1 MQNAISCPLLLSG
14 IAAVSHENVER
25 IIQEVSRDYHINGS
39 LSPFVLRRIVEIH
52 RAIDARRTAE
62 TGCGLTTLIFS
73 NLSADHTSFADGSG
87 DSLPNTQAH
96 PYFNGT
102 AARFVVG
109 PSQGTLPHHRFEEPL
124 DLILLDGP
132 HAYPFP
138 DLEYYYFYPWLRQG
152 GVLVIDDVHIP
163 TIGNLYDFLR
173 EDEMW
178 AHQGD
183 VETTAFFRRTEAPTH
198 PPRADEWA
206 MQRYN
211 RRYFPYPSALA
222 PLFGKDWYKR
232 EFGGVAPL
240 PATDEGLPSF
250 SPSPELGALLD
261 AQAAQ
266 RERLRAN
273 SFKHQLREERLA
285 FQSGARALNSKIVQ
299 LNASV
304 GKLRAEKLAAETRA
318 SEAERK
324 LEKTEA
330 AASEAEKKLFEIEAA
345 ASEAKKELDQIEV
358 TANRSRIGWLP
369 SMFRRPRP

>member
-1 MQNAISCPLLLSG
+1 M
-14 IAAVSHENVER
+14 SHENVER

-39 LSPFVLRRIVEIH
+39 LSPLVLRRIVELH
-52 RAIDARRTAE
+52 GAVDAQRTAE

-73 NLSADHTSFADGSG
+73 NLSTDHTSFADGSG

-96 PYFNGT
+96 PYFNGA

-109 PSQGTLPHHRFEEPL
+109 PSQATLPHHSFDKPL

-152 GVLVIDDVHIP
+152 GILVIDDVHIP

-178 AHQGD
+178 AHLGD
-183 VETTAFFRRTEAPTH
+183 VETTAFFRRTDAPTH
-198 PPRADEWA
+198 PPRDDDWPT
-206 MQRYN
+206 QRYN
-211 RRYFPYPSALA
+211 RRYFPYQAALV
-222 PLFGKDWYKR
+222 PIYGEDWYER
-232 EFGGVAPL
+232 EFGAAAL
-240 PATDEGLPSF
+240 PATPDGLPLF

-273 SFKHQLREERLA
+273 ALKRQLREERLT
-285 FQSGARALNSKIVQ
+285 FQAGALALNSKVVQ
-299 LNASV
+299 LRATV
-304 GKLRAEKLAAETRA
+304 RKLRAEKLAAETRA
-318 SEAERK
+318 AD
-324 LEKTEA
+324 
-330 AASEAEKKLFEIEAA
+330 AEKK
-345 ASEAKKELDQIEV
+345 
-358 TANRSRIGWLP
+358 IG
-369 SMFRRPRP
+369 

>member
-1 MQNAISCPLLLSG
+1 M
-14 IAAVSHENVER
+14 SHENVER

-39 LSPFVLRRIVEIH
+39 LSPLVLRRIVELH
-52 RAIDARRTAE
+52 GAVDAQRTAE
-62 TGCGLTTLIFS
+62 TGCGLTTLVFS

-96 PYFNGT
+96 PYFNAA

-109 PSQGTLPHHRFEEPL
+109 PSQTTLPHHIFDGPL
-124 DLILLDGP
+124 DLVLLDGP

-138 DLEYYYFYPWLRQG
+138 NLEYYYFYPWLRQG
-152 GVLVIDDVHIP
+152 GILVIDDVHIP

-178 AHQGD
+178 AHLGD
-183 VETTAFFRRTEAPTH
+183 VETTAFFQRTEAPTH
-198 PPRADEWA
+198 PPHGDDWP

-211 RRYFPYPSALA
+211 RRHFPYQAALV
-222 PLFGKDWYKR
+222 PIYGEGWHER
-232 EFGGVAPL
+232 EFGGAAALSV
-240 PATDEGLPSF
+240 TDGGLPSF

-285 FQSGARALNSKIVQ
+285 FQAGARALNSRVVQ
-299 LNASV
+299 LHASV
-304 GKLRAEKLAAETRA
+304 RKLRAEKLAAETRA
-318 SEAERK
+318 TEAERRVD
-324 LEKTEA
+324 EI
-330 AASEAEKKLFEIEAA
+330 KKANEFKA
-345 ASEAKKELDQIEV
+345 DQG
-358 TANRSRIGWLP
+358 TTNRGSFRWL
-369 SMFRRPRP
+369 SSLLRRPHS